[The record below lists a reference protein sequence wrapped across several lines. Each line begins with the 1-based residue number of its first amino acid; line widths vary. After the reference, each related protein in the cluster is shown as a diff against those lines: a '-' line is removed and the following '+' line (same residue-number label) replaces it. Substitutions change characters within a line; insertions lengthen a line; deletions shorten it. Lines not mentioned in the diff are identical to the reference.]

1 MDCKSVGGIIA
12 QLRRRSGMTQA
23 ELARKLNVSDK
34 AVSRWESG
42 QGYPEITQFPALAN
56 LFGVS
61 IDYLMTGQRRGVAIA
76 GNILADLVKTV
87 EKYPLRGTLTN
98 ILSVRRSVGGCVPN
112 VATYLAKIDRRLP
125 LSAYGCVGD
134 DDNGHF
140 VLSQLRNHGVQT
152 EGIRILPQETTGFS
166 DIMAIPRKDKT
177 FFHASGANARFSP
190 EYADPG
196 ELKCSILHFGY
207 PSMLDRFSQPDG
219 EYGTVL
225 ARFLRDVRLR
235 GIRTS
240 VDMLGDVDPAYRR
253 QLLSL
258 MPWCDYA
265 ILSARECC
273 AISGLSPRLPDG
285 RLHRENIFL
294 AMKQLIQSGVREK
307 VIVYG
312 VEACFC
318 LDADT
323 GAFTSVPALRVPP
336 DRIRGFAGDRDA
348 FSAGCLY
355 SIYNEYS
362 DETLLR
368 FAASAVACSLMSD
381 KSVDGMRSREELI
394 KIWEEYPKEDAL

>member
-12 QLRRRSGMTQA
+12 QLRRRSGITQA

-140 VLSQLRNHGVQT
+140 VISQLRNYGVQT
-152 EGIRILPQETTGFS
+152 EGIRIIAQESTGFS
-166 DIMAIPRKDKT
+166 DIMSIPKQDQT
-177 FFHASGANARFSP
+177 FFHASGANARFAP

-196 ELKCSILHFGY
+196 DLKCSILHFGY
-207 PSMLDRFSQPDG
+207 PSMLERFSQADD

-225 ARFLRDVRLR
+225 ARFLREVRLR
-235 GIRTS
+235 GIKVS
-240 VDMLGDVDPAYRR
+240 VDMLGDVDAAYRD
-253 QLLSL
+253 QLISL

-265 ILSARECC
+265 ILSEAECC
-273 AISGLSPRLPDG
+273 AISGLSARLPDG
-285 RLHRENIFL
+285 RLRRENIFP
-294 AMKQLIQSGVREK
+294 AMKHLIQSGVREK
-307 VIVYG
+307 VIVCSR
-312 VEACFC
+312 EAGFC
-318 LDADT
+318 LDTDT
-323 GAFTSVPALRVPP
+323 GAFTSVPALRIPP
-336 DRIRGFAGDRDA
+336 ERIRGYVGDRDA

-355 SIYNEYS
+355 GIYNEYS
-362 DETLLR
+362 DEKLLQ
-368 FAASAVACSLMSD
+368 FAASAVACSLTSD
-381 KSVDGMRSREELI
+381 NSVDGMRSREELI